1 LESEFNQALQDLA
14 NSTTLTKEQKDQQA
28 EELRKHYMRL
38 GSISAS
44 TLHEA
49 LNFNNKLFNSDWKD
63 YSDRYGYIRSAD

>member
-14 NSTTLTKEQKDQQA
+14 NSATLTKKQKDQQA

-44 TLHEA
+44 TL
-49 LNFNNKLFNSDWKD
+49 
-63 YSDRYGYIRSAD
+63 